1 MSRTKAVVK
10 IEQKYMTT
18 SECAKYLGL
27 GEEGV
32 RNMVYRGTLPVHK
45 LGNDKK
51 LRWFFDISEL
61 DVMLKNNI
69 IRKESK

>member
-1 MSRTKAVVK
+1 MSRTKAVVNIK
-10 IEQKYMTT
+10 QKYMTT

-45 LGNDKK
+45 FGSDKK
-51 LRWFFDISEL
+51 LRWFFDIAEM
-61 DVMLKNNI
+61 DEMLKSNV
-69 IRKESK
+69 IRKELK